1 MLINGRELRLKLKA
15 ILREIVEIV
24 LPALLLFL
32 VLRTFIVEARYV
44 PSPSMRPTIIEWDR
58 FLVEKVSY
66 RFHEPKRGDIV
77 VFHPTDQ
84 AIALANAEQLR
95 RGERPVKLDDFIKRI
110 IALPGETVAISEGKV
125 WINGVPL
132 TEEYITAD
140 RRPIYEFGPV
150 TLGENEYFVLGDN
163 RNQSWDSHYWGFLP
177 RKNIVGRAFWRFWPL
192 NRMGMIR

>member
-1 MLINGRELRLKLKA
+1 MKFKS
-15 ILREIVEIV
+15 ILREILEVV

-32 VLRTFIVEARYV
+32 VLRTFIIEARYV

-66 RFHEPKRGDIV
+66 RFREPKRGDIV
-77 VFHPTDQ
+77 VFHPTEE
-84 AIALANAEQLR
+84 AKALANEEQRR
-95 RGERPVKLDDFIKRI
+95 RGEHPVKLDDFIKRVI
-110 IALPGETVAISEGKV
+110 GLPGETVEISEGKV

-132 TEEYITAD
+132 TEKYISPD

-150 TLGENEYFVLGDN
+150 TLGEDEYFVLGDN

-192 NRMGMIR
+192 KRMGIIR